1 MTAAQA
7 LLNLLAEIDRTCISA
22 PSDTD
27 KVLVALDVS
36 LLDRAYQI
44 AHKERQRER
53 EDDTQ
58 DHSQSNAP

>member
-1 MTAAQA
+1 MTSARA
-7 LLNLLAEIDRTCISA
+7 LLNLLAEIDRTRISA

-44 AHKERQRER
+44 AHRERQRED
-53 EDDTQ
+53 ENQ
-58 DHSQSNAP
+58 DHSQSNTP

>member
-7 LLNLLAEIDRTCISA
+7 LLNLLAEIDRNCIR
-22 PSDTD
+22 TGREGD

-44 AHKERQRER
+44 AHRERQRER
-53 EDDTQ
+53 EDDNQ

>member
-1 MTAAQA
+1 VTAAQA
-7 LLNLLAEIDRTCISA
+7 LLNLLAEIDRTFISA

-44 AHKERQRER
+44 AHRERQKER
-53 EDDTQ
+53 EDD
-58 DHSQSNAP
+58 N